1 MRIIGPT
8 GPQVDPVGRREQG
21 GRFGKKR
28 TAMANF
34 DGIEIPDDM
43 LESLSGGVLD
53 EVSYNN
59 LKGIV
64 VLCKQSGMSL
74 DATLNALSYLQHT
87 SDWDEINDL
96 IHEFYNA

>member
-1 MRIIGPT
+1 MAEKPS
-8 GPQVDPVGRREQG
+8 REELIQQLAEKG
-21 GRFGKKR
+21 I
-28 TAMANF
+28 TF
-34 DGIEIPDDM
+34 DIPDDM

-74 DATLNALSYLQHT
+74 EATLGALSYLQHT
-87 SDWDEINDL
+87 SDGDEINDL